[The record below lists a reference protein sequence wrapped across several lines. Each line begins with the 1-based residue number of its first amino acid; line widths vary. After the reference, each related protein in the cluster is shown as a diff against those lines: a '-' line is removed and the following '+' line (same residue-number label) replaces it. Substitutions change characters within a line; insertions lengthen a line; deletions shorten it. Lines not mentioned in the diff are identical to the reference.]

1 MSILDSPPATFSSS
15 PRHRVKTTI
24 HEWIRRGDLRVGD
37 RVPAELKLAEQLKV
51 SRNSVRA
58 SLTELEEEGVL
69 RGEKNRSRVVAK
81 ATRAQSSWV
90 SRTVAVLTKL
100 GRTDIEAPTS
110 MVQVGAG
117 ARHGLAEVGYHV
129 LDLHRDQLEIEQQS
143 ALISEPPR
151 GILVVEGDGMLNQAG
166 AREFLQEIKNANI
179 PFVVSGENA
188 ALHGYDRVSFGH
200 RKGGELLT
208 RACIERG
215 CKRIVMVGSMND
227 ATKPEYGW
235 MSARINGYRDA
246 LNQAQL
252 EVQPYLEMPD
262 FLPRDGKFAS
272 AAEFEGAVRMLVSY
286 LAPLFMAKQRP
297 DALLFDVDQYLY
309 LASAACALMN
319 IEPGLNA
326 GSDVILG
333 GYDNNWAN
341 ASAREYASVPPAIT
355 VDKDNEQVGRL
366 MTELLMQ
373 RIAGELP
380 DEPQLRNAT
389 PKLVEIAGDC
399 IAGDCIE

>member
-1 MSILDSPPATFSSS
+1 MSATSPPSAPTISHS

-24 HEWIRRGDLRVGD
+24 HQWIAQGHLRAGD
-37 RVPAELKLAEQLKV
+37 RVPAELKLAEQLQV

-58 SLTELEEEGVL
+58 SLNELEQEGIL

-81 ATRAQSSWV
+81 TTRAQPSWV

-117 ARHGLAEVGYHV
+117 ARHGVAEAGYHV
-129 LDLHRDQLEIEQQS
+129 LDLHRDHLGDDERR
-143 ALISEPPR
+143 ALIEEPPR
-151 GILVVEGDGMLNQAG
+151 GILVVEGDGMLKQAG
-166 AREFLQEIKNANI
+166 AREFLEQINNANI

-200 RKGGELLT
+200 RQGGELLT

-215 CKRIVMVGSMND
+215 CKRIVMAGTMND
-227 ATKPEYGW
+227 AARPEYGW
-235 MSARINGYRDA
+235 ISERIAGYRDTSNEA
-246 LNQAQL
+246 GL
-252 EVQPYLEMPD
+252 EVQPYLQ
-262 FLPRDGKFAS
+262 LPELLPSDGEFAG

-286 LAPLFMAKQRP
+286 LAPLFMGKQPP

-309 LASAACALMN
+309 LASAACALMS
-319 IEPGLNA
+319 IRPGLDE
-326 GSDVILG
+326 GSEVVLG

-341 ASAREYASVPPAIT
+341 ASARDFASIPPALT
-355 VDKDNEQVGRL
+355 VDKNNEAVGRL
-366 MTELLMQ
+366 MTQLLMQ
-373 RIAGELP
+373 RINGELP
-380 DEPQLRNAT
+380 DEPQLRT
-389 PKLVEIAGDC
+389 VEPQLVEIAG
-399 IAGDCIE
+399 G